1 MMVSNVKA
9 LMQSDDVQKNAPLI
23 IVALMLLLAL
33 VSPFI
38 GLYPVFMMKALCF
51 ALLAAAFN
59 LLFGYGGLLSFGHAS
74 FFGTAAY
81 VTGYTMKYWGINP
94 EVGIVLGTLAAT
106 VLGVVFGWLSIRR
119 QGIYFAM
126 VTLALAQMLY
136 FFYLQAGGFTGGE
149 DGIQAIPRGHLFGVI
164 NLNQP
169 LAMYYTVLAICI
181 GGFALIYRVVHS
193 PFGQV
198 LKAIRENEP
207 RAISLGYRVERIKL
221 LVFVLS
227 AALAG
232 LAGATKTLVFQL
244 ATLNDV
250 NWSVSGDV
258 ILMTLVGGVGT
269 LFGPIIGAFVLVV
282 ISTYLAGFGSWVTMI
297 QGAIFIVCVMSFR
310 RGLCG
315 WVADRFEIAR
325 LPLVGSDPL
334 VANVVKAGFR
344 RALSEP
350 SIPLKDTSLHE

>member
-1 MMVSNVKA
+1 MMVSNLKA
-9 LMQSDDVQKNAPLI
+9 LMQSDSAGTNARQIACQHAPLI
-23 IVALMLLLAL
+23 IAALMLLLGL

-81 VTGYTMKYWGINP
+81 VTGYTMKNWGINP
-94 EVGIVLGTLAAT
+94 EVGIVLGTLAAAA
-106 VLGVVFGWLSIRR
+106 LGVVFGWLSIRR

-149 DGIQAIPRGHLFGVI
+149 DGIQAIPRGHLFGLI
-164 NLNQP
+164 NLDQP
-169 LAMYYTVLAICI
+169 LAMYYTVLAICV

-244 ATLNDV
+244 ATL
-250 NWSVSGDV
+250 
-258 ILMTLVGGVGT
+258 
-269 LFGPIIGAFVLVV
+269 
-282 ISTYLAGFGSWVTMI
+282 
-297 QGAIFIVCVMSFR
+297 
-310 RGLCG
+310 
-315 WVADRFEIAR
+315 VAVAR
-325 LPLVGSDPL
+325 
-334 VANVVKAGFR
+334 
-344 RALSEP
+344 
-350 SIPLKDTSLHE
+350 

>member
-1 MMVSNVKA
+1 MA
-9 LMQSDDVQKNAPLI
+9 SDNARHSGI
-23 IVALMLLLAL
+23 GLLLLIGLAA
-33 VSPFI
+33 PFI
-38 GLYPVFMMKALCF
+38 GLYPIFIMKALCF

-81 VTGYTMKYWGINP
+81 VTGYTMKYWGITP
-94 EVGIVLGTLAAT
+94 EVGIMTGTLAAT
-106 VLGVVFGWLSIRR
+106 ALGLLFGWLAIRR

-136 FFYLQAGGFTGGE
+136 FFYLQADRFSGGE
-149 DGIQAIPRGHLFGVI
+149 DGIQAIPRGHLFGFI
-164 NLNQP
+164 DLNQP
-169 LAMYYTVLAICI
+169 LAMYYTVLAICLC
-181 GGFALIYRVVHS
+181 GFGLIYRAVHS

-207 RAISLGYRVERIKL
+207 RAISLGYRVERVKL

-227 AALAG
+227 AGLAG

-269 LFGPIIGAFVLVV
+269 LFGPIIGAFVLTV

-297 QGAIFIVCVMSFR
+297 EGAIFIICVMTFR

-315 WVADRFEIAR
+315 WFADRLLISGPA
-325 LPLVGSDPL
+325 LMPGTPI
-334 VANVVKAGFR
+334 VAASFR
-344 RALSEP
+344 RAQPET
-350 SIPLKDTSLHE
+350 ITPLKDLSTHE

>member
-1 MMVSNVKA
+1 MHQT
-9 LMQSDDVQKNAPLI
+9 LRQNAQLI
-23 IVALMLLLAL
+23 IAALMLLIGLAA
-33 VSPFI
+33 PFI
-38 GLYPVFMMKALCF
+38 GLYPIFMMKALCF
-51 ALLAAAFN
+51 ALLASAFN

-81 VTGYTMKYWGINP
+81 VTGYTMKYWGISP
-94 EVGIVLGTLAAT
+94 EIGILLGTLAAAA
-106 VLGVVFGWLSIRR
+106 LGVVFGWLSIRR

-136 FFYLQAGGFTGGE
+136 FFYLQADGFTGGE
-149 DGIQAIPRGHLFGVI
+149 DGIQAIPRGHLFGLI
-164 NLNQP
+164 NLDQP
-169 LAMYYTVLAICI
+169 LAMYYTVLAICG

-269 LFGPIIGAFVLVV
+269 LFGPIVGAFVLV
-282 ISTYLAGFGSWVTMI
+282 IITTYLAGFGSWVTMI
-297 QGAIFIVCVMSFR
+297 EGTIFIICVMSFR

-315 WVADRFEIAR
+315 WLADRFQTASPVLSE
-325 LPLVGSDPL
+325 SEPL
-334 VANVVKAGFR
+334 VATDAAKAGFR
-344 RALSEP
+344 RTLSTP
-350 SIPLKDTSLHE
+350 SIPLKDASLHE

>member
-1 MMVSNVKA
+1 MVLVGV
-9 LMQSDDVQKNAPLI
+9 LFLVGLI
-23 IVALMLLLAL
+23 A
-33 VSPFI
+33 PFI

-81 VTGYTMKYWGINP
+81 VTGYTMKHWGITP
-94 EVGIVLGTLAAT
+94 EVGILTGTLAAAA
-106 VLGVVFGWLSIRR
+106 LGVGFGWLSIRR

-136 FFYLQAGGFTGGE
+136 FFYLQFDGFTGGE
-149 DGIQAIPRGHLFGVI
+149 DGIQAIPRGHLFGLI
-164 NLNQP
+164 NLDHP
-169 LAMYYTVLAICI
+169 LAMYYTVLAICV
-181 GGFALIYRVVHS
+181 GGFALIYRIVHS

-207 RAISLGYRVERIKL
+207 RAISLGYRVERVKL

-232 LAGATKTLVFQL
+232 LAGATKALVFQL

-269 LFGPIIGAFVLVV
+269 LFGPIVGAFVLVI

-297 QGAIFIVCVMSFR
+297 EGAIFIICVMSFR

-315 WVADRFEIAR
+315 WVADRFQINSV
-325 LPLVGSDPL
+325 PLAAADPL
-334 VANVVKAGFR
+334 PVASPAGFR
-344 RALSEP
+344 RVLSEP
-350 SIPLKDTSLHE
+350 LTSLKDASHHE